1 MNIEQILS
9 AGIDIGTTTT
19 QLIFSRLTI
28 QNTAGFGR
36 IPQTEIT
43 DKQILYRSPIYF
55 TPLLDEH
62 TMDGNAIRHI
72 LEKEYLSAGIQP
84 SDIST
89 GAVIITG

>member
-43 DKQILYRSPIYF
+43 EKQILYRSPIYF
-55 TPLLDEH
+55 TPLLDED
-62 TMDGNAIRHI
+62 TMDGPAIRAI
-72 LEKEYLSAGIQP
+72 LEKEYHSAGIYQP
-84 SDIST
+84 F
-89 GAVIITG
+89 AN

>member
-55 TPLLDEH
+55 TPLLDEY

-72 LEKEYLSAGIQP
+72 FIFRPEFGLLIYLPVLSSSLEKA
-84 SDIST
+84 
-89 GAVIITG
+89 